1 MKRTMTTLGALTAW
15 ATPAI
20 AAGGME
26 TEGTSL
32 ITILLIGFGALIV
45 VGQLIPGIVLFG
57 GMVKGLFGHDATK
70 AEPVA
75 DHK

>member
-1 MKRTMTTLGALTAW
+1 MKHTMTTLGALMAM

-32 ITILLIGFGALIV
+32 VTILLVGFGALVV
-45 VGQLIPGIVLFG
+45 VGQLIPGIVLLS
-57 GMVKGLFGHDATK
+57 GMVKGMFKVTATRTL
-70 AEPVA
+70 
-75 DHK
+75 

>member
-20 AAGGME
+20 AAGGVE
-26 TEGTSL
+26 TEGISL
-32 ITILLIGFGALIV
+32 ITILLLGFGALIV
-45 VGQLIPGIVLFG
+45 VGQLIPGLVLFCG
-57 GMVKGLFGHDATK
+57 IIKGMLGHDAT
-70 AEPVA
+70 ETRPLA

>member
-1 MKRTMTTLGALTAW
+1 MKRTMTTLGALMAM

-32 ITILLIGFGALIV
+32 VTILLVGFGALIV
-45 VGQLIPGIVLFG
+45 VGQLIPALVLLS
-57 GMVKGLFGHDATK
+57 GMVKGLFRATATK
-70 AEPVA
+70 TQ
-75 DHK
+75 

>member
-1 MKRTMTTLGALTAW
+1 MKRTMTTLGALMAM

-26 TEGTSL
+26 TEGTSMF
-32 ITILLIGFGALIV
+32 TILFVGFGALIV

-57 GMVKGLFGHDATK
+57 GMVKGLFGKGTTK
-70 AEPVA
+70 TKPVA

>member
-26 TEGTSL
+26 TEGTGL
-32 ITILLIGFGALIV
+32 ITILLLGFGALIV
-45 VGQLIPGIVLFG
+45 VGQLIPGMVIFY
-57 GMVKGLFGHDATK
+57 GMVKGLFGADATK
-70 AEPVA
+70 TRPVT

>member
-1 MKRTMTTLGALTAW
+1 MKHTMTTLGALMAM

-32 ITILLIGFGALIV
+32 VTILLVGFGALVV
-45 VGQLIPGIVLFG
+45 VGQLIPGIVHLS
-57 GMVKGLFGHDATK
+57 GMVKGMFKVTATRTL
-70 AEPVA
+70 
-75 DHK
+75 

>member
-1 MKRTMTTLGALTAW
+1 MKRTMTTLGALMAM

-32 ITILLIGFGALIV
+32 VTVLLVGFGALIA
-45 VGQLIPGIVLFG
+45 VGQLIPALVLLG
-57 GMVKGLFGHDATK
+57 GMVKGLFRATATK
-70 AEPVA
+70 TL
-75 DHK
+75 